1 MLGAKLGAGR
11 EADVHAWG
19 DDAVVKLYRHGVGG
33 HRFEALALTELHGQG
48 VAPKLIDTVCCDGR
62 TGLVMERLDG
72 ADMLSVLQQ
81 QPWRVLGLA
90 RTLAAAHL
98 TVHRVEAPATLP
110 GTRELLA
117 ARINDAA
124 LPSRL
129 RDHALRVL
137 DRLPDGV
144 SLCHG
149 DLHPGNVLLTENRIA
164 VIDWPGATRGV
175 PEADHARTRLL
186 LRWADPVPG
195 TSLLSHGLMTAG
207 RSVFAGSYE
216 RAYRRGASL
225 PLARSDSWLVVHAAA
240 RLSEG
245 IDGEHPKLLA
255 FLARSWQTAAR

>member
-1 MLGAKLGAGR
+1 
-11 EADVHAWG
+11 
-19 DDAVVKLYRHGVGG
+19 
-33 HRFEALALTELHGQG
+33 
-48 VAPKLIDTVCCDGR
+48 
-62 TGLVMERLDG
+62 
-72 ADMLSVLQQ
+72 
-81 QPWRVLGLA
+81 
-90 RTLAAAHL
+90 
-98 TVHRVEAPATLP
+98 
-110 GTRELLA
+110 LA
-117 ARINDAA
+117 ARINDAP

-149 DLHPGNVLLTENRIA
+149 DLHPGNVLLTEDRIA

-195 TSLLSHGLMTAG
+195 TSLLFRGLMTAG

-225 PLARSDSWLVVHAAA
+225 PLPRSDSWLVVHAAA

-245 IDGEHPKLLA
+245 IDGEQPKLLA
-255 FLARSWQTAAR
+255 FLTRSRQAAAR